1 VIKENLDLFLKDKN
15 IKGTILI
22 SQEGI
27 NCSISGSKI
36 DLDTCINF
44 IKKII
49 KIRKLEIKFNSSNCS
64 PFKKLKVKL
73 KKELVT
79 LAKGNIFVKNQKGEM
94 VEPENWDKLVKNSN
108 TTLIDVRNKYEIEIG
123 SFSNSIN
130 PKTNNFREFPSAFKK
145 MNLSKDTQL
154 AMFCTG
160 GIRCEK
166 ASAYLKSQGYKNIY
180 QLKGG
185 ILNYLDH
192 KSKNKTPSYW
202 NNECFVF
209 DDRVAINS
217 ELHEGKYFQC
227 YGCRRP
233 ITKAVKKSR
242 LYKEGVYC
250 PKCFYERTN
259 KQKKRSES
267 RQQQINLRK
276 VQNNY
281 NYKI

>member
-1 VIKENLDLFLKDKN
+1 M
-15 IKGTILI
+15 
-22 SQEGI
+22 
-27 NCSISGSKI
+27 
-36 DLDTCINF
+36 
-44 IKKII
+44 
-49 KIRKLEIKFNSSNCS
+49 
-64 PFKKLKVKL
+64 
-73 KKELVT
+73 VT

-192 KSKNKTPSYW
+192 KSKNKKTIIL
-202 NNECFVF
+202 E
-209 DDRVAINS
+209 
-217 ELHEGKYFQC
+217 
-227 YGCRRP
+227 
-233 ITKAVKKSR
+233 
-242 LYKEGVYC
+242 
-250 PKCFYERTN
+250 
-259 KQKKRSES
+259 
-267 RQQQINLRK
+267 
-276 VQNNY
+276 
-281 NYKI
+281 